1 MDPSVQKIIN
11 AAKRHAIAADA
22 QVLGFDEVLVALAAL
37 RDDKTVAECVAK
49 ALGVKTVKWPPEL
62 LERAAVAVGV
72 DDQQVQARQFA
83 LEPRFKDVFNGLRR
97 AGATVKLET
106 FLGAV
111 LLAPEARECPA
122 VQEFLDSHQ
131 MHSKKKKRVGLL
143 GKLDEVERRRSKLEA
158 LLAEK
163 VIGQDEAIRALGQ
176 GYLYS
181 LREPR
186 EQGLRGIFT
195 FLGPPGVGK
204 TMLAEEFARALNEV
218 EKGAGGQA
226 YEAHTF
232 AMNASDDEG
241 MKFQL
246 FGTSSHFSG
255 GKPGILHDLING
267 NEGAKI
273 KANLRQVFVF
283 DELEKAGEKTIQSML
298 TLLSKGGFNDN
309 FQQAFVDASQ
319 CFVIFTT
326 NLGQEFF
333 SSANQSGLL
342 RGARFSSDQI
352 FDLLAT
358 AKRRTQVNTDEAP
371 PALSPEFVDRLRQGA
386 AVLFNRLSIGDYA
399 RITDA
404 IFAADVG
411 GKQLLP
417 RVVVSEEAKRLL
429 ILSLLPDLSARSL
442 INQARRLKHRWTD
455 EVLRLELPEL
465 QNQRSEHF
473 TIDVTQKL
481 DTASSE
487 LLNKLVTSKPVKVL
501 VVDNDERM
509 ARFVE
514 DYVTS
519 PDRQI
524 KVEARRIKP
533 GEAVEEIL
541 KSRPDLVLLDLD
553 LPADQLPGGEIK
565 VLHRQIRETTPT
577 VRLWLFSE
585 ERGGDSDFSELV
597 EQGGARGY
605 FSFQKDAQD
614 VVLSEDHQ
622 ARFQQVLEEV
632 VFDRVMFELERSRRR
647 LSPDFTFR
655 DCKADDAEPTVAVE
669 ITLLRSEQ
677 NVSLVT
683 SSGQIAPGE
692 KPEVTFDDVFGLERA
707 KERLRDAIGMLKDP
721 GRLSKFGVKAPCGYL
736 LAGPPGTGKT
746 HLARAVAN
754 AADCV
759 FFPVSCGELESK
771 WIGETEERIRQLFQD
786 ARKYAPAVI
795 FIDEIDAIAGNR
807 NGVSGTTHQP
817 YVKALNQLLAC
828 MDGFAAAKGQILV
841 LAATNRPEAL
851 DPAIKRPGRFD
862 ETIPIDVPKG
872 AAREQ
877 MLRGL
882 LAKKPCEPDVLG
894 AIPRMVPRT
903 ARLSPA
909 EIDRV
914 IREAVYLAARD
925 NRDKISIEDLE
936 TAANFVQ
943 YGAEKRDLTIT
954 EDDRR
959 RTAWHEAGHA
969 VANHLL
975 FPEGKLD
982 LLTIVPNE
990 EGALG
995 FAAYAD
1001 DETRTNCSANDFRKR
1016 IIVCLAGREAERLC
1030 DGAGSDAVNTG
1041 VSSDYRQATRWA
1053 WDFVA
1058 RYGFDEKFGVFSVSG
1073 VPEQIQSALADP
1085 IHARVN
1091 DLLSACLED
1100 CRRLMEANRECLRRL
1115 ADVLLDKQF
1124 IYGEEVR
1131 NIVKPHLKP
1140 VAGI

>member
-1 MDPSVQKIIN
+1 MDSSVQKIIN
-11 AAKRHAIAADA
+11 VAKRYAIAADA

-62 LERAAVAVGV
+62 LERAAVALGV

-97 AGATVKLET
+97 AGVTVELEA
-106 FLGAV
+106 FLIAV
-111 LLAPEARECPA
+111 LVSPEARECPA

-131 MHSKKKKRVGLL
+131 TRPQKRRTGLL
-143 GKLDEVERRRSKLEA
+143 GKLDEFERRRSRLEA
-158 LLAEK
+158 LLAER

-186 EQGLRGIFT
+186 DQGLRGIFT

-204 TMLAEEFARALNEV
+204 TMLAEEFARALNEA
-218 EKGAGGQA
+218 EKGGQCQA

-232 AMNASDDEG
+232 ALNASDDEG
-241 MKFQL
+241 MKTQL
-246 FGTSSHFSG
+246 FGTPSSYSN
-255 GKPGILHDLING
+255 GKPGILHDLIKG
-267 NEGAKI
+267 NEVEKL
-273 KANLRQVFVF
+273 KANPRQIFVF
-283 DELEKAGEKTIQSML
+283 DELEKAGEKTIQSLL
-298 TLLSKGGFNDN
+298 TLLSKGAFNDN

-333 SSANQSGLL
+333 TSANQSGLL
-342 RGARFSSDQI
+342 RGARFSSDQL

-358 AKRRTQVNTDEAP
+358 AKRRTQAKIDEAP
-371 PALSPEFVDRLRQGA
+371 SALSPEFVDRLRQGA

-399 RITDA
+399 RIMDA
-404 IFAADVG
+404 IFLADAG

-417 RVVVSEEAKRLL
+417 RVLVSEQAKRLL

-465 QNQRSEHF
+465 QSKSADQF
-473 TIDVTQKL
+473 AIAVDQKL
-481 DTASSE
+481 DAASSE
-487 LLNKLVTSKPVKVL
+487 MLKTLVTSKPVKVL

-514 DYVTS
+514 DYGKAS
-519 PDRQI
+519 DRQI
-524 KVEARRIKP
+524 KVEALRIKP

-553 LPADQLPGGEIK
+553 LPADQLPDGEIK
-565 VLHRQIRETTPT
+565 ALHRQIRDTAPA

-585 ERGGDSDFSELV
+585 ERGGDFDFSELV

-622 ARFQQVLEEV
+622 ARFQQVLDEV
-632 VFDRVMFELERSRRR
+632 VFDRVMFELERSRRK
-647 LSPDFTFR
+647 LSPDFKFR
-655 DCKADDAEPTVAVE
+655 DCKADEVEPTVGVE
-669 ITLLRSEQ
+669 ITRLRSEQ

-683 SSGQIAPGE
+683 SPGQIAPGE
-692 KPEVTFDDVFGLERA
+692 KPDVTFNDVFGLDRA
-707 KERLRDAIGMLKDP
+707 QERLIAVVDLFKEP
-721 GRLSKFGVKAPCGYL
+721 GKLSKFGVKAPCGYL

-754 AADCV
+754 YADCV
-759 FFPVSCGELESK
+759 FYPLSCGDLESK

-795 FIDEIDAIAGNR
+795 FIDEIDAIAGKR
-807 NGVSGTTHQP
+807 DGVSGTTHQP

-828 MDGFAAAKGQILV
+828 MDGFADTKGQILV

-851 DPAIKRPGRFD
+851 DPAITRAGRFD
-862 ETIPIDVPKG
+862 ETIPIDLPKG
-872 AAREQ
+872 DARRR
-877 MLRGL
+877 MLEVL
-882 LAKKPCEPDVLG
+882 LAKKPCEENVKD
-894 AIPRMVPRT
+894 AIPRLVPRT

-909 EIDRV
+909 QIDRV
-914 IREAVYLAARD
+914 IREAVYLAVRAKRD
-925 NRDKISIEDLE
+925 EISINDLE
-936 TAANFVQ
+936 TATNFVR
-943 YGAEKRDLTIT
+943 YGADKRDITMT

-969 VANHLL
+969 VANHAL
-975 FPEGKLD
+975 FPKEILD

-995 FAAYAD
+995 FMAPGD
-1001 DETRTNCSANDFRKR
+1001 DETRTNWSADDYRNK
-1016 IIVCLAGREAERLC
+1016 IIMCLAGREAERLC

-1041 VSSDYRQATRWA
+1041 VTSDYSMATRYA

-1058 RYGFDEKFGVFSVSG
+1058 RYGFDEKFGIFSVSG

-1100 CRRLMEANRECLRRL
+1100 CRKLMKANRECLRRL
-1115 ADVLLDKQF
+1115 ADVLLDKQC
-1124 IYGEEVR
+1124 IDGKKVKE
-1131 NIVKPHLKP
+1131 IVDQHRKP
-1140 VAGI
+1140 VAAS